1 MIGALNAL
9 LFEKSGS
16 LWPAV
21 IAHAV
26 NNCAAVVLLG
36 LSA

>member
-1 MIGALNAL
+1 MRTNN
-9 LFEKSGS
+9 

-26 NNCAAVVLLG
+26 TNFLLG
-36 LSA
+36 LWVLYTGQWQFW